1 MISFRSKP
9 FRIDFAGNRPR
20 FDIKTQPYAV
30 SAVNASVTYAV
41 YQIPYVAGVVNTL
54 MLATP
59 FGTFTRRILSST
71 SGSSNPLYIRATS
84 APDTMADRLIDR
96 LCNDPA
102 LTNSYRVEV
111 WTGIGHTDI
120 PCCFLRLTRIE
131 AVSGET
137 LPVLSYQQDDTE
149 CAVVESLPVIHLW
162 ENTAGRTGDSRDN
175 YRVTGRFLITR
186 KADQRSDYLAEEPS
200 DERLETPPFTIWENG
215 GTAVID
221 TRILQSYFHR
231 MDLPAYGETLG
242 AYPLHFNMLRYRL
255 RMGDQYDGDT
265 PLQHTTGEHIL
276 LNGIIRREEFVRNA
290 PDWTTDPADF
300 QISSA
305 NRLINWGT
313 PRHARVRL
321 FHGCEYYMYVANF
334 TAATRTLYVS
344 IETGGGSIHADTLRV
359 PANTIVRI
367 PVGTDALPST
377 LDIAND
383 FHYTVD
389 IKEARGPLAT
399 LQVELEAKPHF
410 GRVLLLQNHLG
421 IAETFVID
429 HIVFSRETSGNEV
442 VINGER
448 AVELSQH
455 GTRLTLRT
463 GYHPKEEMRLL
474 ADAFTNPDNYLLD
487 GTLAYRINFVPGE
500 LTVTDEGED
509 LQSAE
514 VQVTLG
520 RPVQR
525 GTAKAYYITTATVLD
540 DGLVMNDLMVMCDL
554 DITTTT
560 VLADTLVM
568 NDLMVMCDFT
578 VTTRPWADTMRV
590 TDNID
595 LAYFLKA
602 STFQTTLQ
610 NA

>member
-20 FDIKTQPYAV
+20 FGIKTQPYAV

-54 MLATP
+54 AIGTP
-59 FGTFTRRILSST
+59 FGAFTRRILSST
-71 SGSSNPLYIRATS
+71 TATTSPLHIRATS
-84 APDTMADRLIDR
+84 DPDTMADRLIER

-102 LTNSYRVEV
+102 LTNAYSVEV
-111 WTGIGHTDI
+111 WTGTGANNL
-120 PCCFLRLTRIE
+120 PCCFLRFTSRENSIGYPNL
-131 AVSGET
+131 A
-137 LPVLSYQQDDTE
+137 YQQDG
-149 CAVVESLPVIHLW
+149 
-162 ENTAGRTGDSRDN
+162 TAIWQIGGQSVLQQWRVTNGRTGVPRDN

-186 KADQRSDYLAEEPS
+186 KADQRGDYLAENPS
-200 DERLETPPFTIWENG
+200 DERLETPSFTIWENG

-221 TRILQSYFHR
+221 TRLLQSYFHR
-231 MDLPAYGETLG
+231 MDLPTYGETLG

-344 IETGGGSIHADTLRV
+344 IETGGGSTHADNLKV

-383 FHYTVD
+383 FRYTVD
-389 IKEARGPLAT
+389 LKGTHGPLAT
-399 LQVELEAKPHF
+399 LQVELEAKPYF

-421 IAETFVID
+421 VAETFVID

-455 GTRLTLRT
+455 STRLTLRT

-487 GTLAYRINFVPGE
+487 GTLAYRINFIPGE

-509 LQSAE
+509 LQSAK

-520 RPVQR
+520 NPIQR
-525 GTAKAYYITTATVLD
+525 KIEEKAVIQAFEDSERTE
-540 DGLVMNDLMVMCDL
+540 
-554 DITTTT
+554 
-560 VLADTLVM
+560 
-568 NDLMVMCDFT
+568 
-578 VTTRPWADTMRV
+578 
-590 TDNID
+590 DNI
-595 LAYFLKA
+595 YFESIL
-602 STFQTTLQ
+602 
-610 NA
+610 N

>member
-9 FRIDFAGNRPR
+9 FRIDFAGNRPH

-54 MLATP
+54 VLGTP
-59 FGTFTRRILSST
+59 FGTFTRKIFPTTIGTYS
-71 SGSSNPLYIRATS
+71 PLYIHATS
-84 APDTMADRLIDR
+84 DPATIADRLLDR

-102 LTNSYRVEV
+102 LTNAYSVEV
-111 WTGIGHTDI
+111 WTGTGANNL
-120 PCCFLRLTRIE
+120 PCCFLRFTSRENSIGYPNL
-131 AVSGET
+131 A
-137 LPVLSYQQDDTE
+137 YQQDGTTIWQIGGQS
-149 CAVVESLPVIHLW
+149 VLQQWRVT
-162 ENTAGRTGDSRDN
+162 NGRTGVPRDN

-186 KADQRSDYLAEEPS
+186 KADQRGDYLAAEDPN
-200 DERLETPPFTIWENG
+200 DEYIETPSFTIWENG

-221 TRILQSYFHR
+221 TRLLQSYFHR

-265 PLQHTTGEHIL
+265 HLQHTTGEHIL
-276 LNGIIRREEFVRNA
+276 LNGIIRREEFIKNS
-290 PDWTTDPADF
+290 PDWDTDPADF

-334 TAATRTLYVS
+334 TTATRTLYVS

-383 FHYTVD
+383 FRYTVNL
-389 IKEARGPLAT
+389 EGAHGPLAT
-399 LQVELEAKPHF
+399 LQVELEAEPHF

-429 HIVFSRETSGNEV
+429 HIVFDRETSGNEV

-525 GTAKAYYITTATVLD
+525 FFYNYSYYYTDSVIADSLVMHDFMVMCNIATTATAPI
-540 DGLVMNDLMVMCDL
+540 G
-554 DITTTT
+554 
-560 VLADTLVM
+560 A
-568 NDLMVMCDFT
+568 
-578 VTTRPWADTMRV
+578 RPWADTMRIA
-590 TDNID
+590 DHLN
-595 LAYFLKA
+595 LAAFPTSVFKKPM
-602 STFQTTLQ
+602 Q

>member
-9 FRIDFAGNRPR
+9 FRIDFAGNRPH

-41 YQIPYVAGVVNTL
+41 YQIPYVSGVVNTL
-54 MLATP
+54 VLDTP
-59 FGTFTRRILSST
+59 FDTFTRKIFPTTIGTYS
-71 SGSSNPLYIRATS
+71 PLYIHATS
-84 APDTMADRLIDR
+84 DPATIADRLLDR

-102 LTNSYRVEV
+102 LTNAYRVEV
-111 WTGIGHTDI
+111 WTGTGLTDI

-175 YRVTGRFLITR
+175 YRVTGRFIITR
-186 KADQRSDYLAEEPS
+186 KADQRGDYLAEEPS
-200 DERLETPPFTIWENG
+200 DERLETPSFTIWENG

-221 TRILQSYFHR
+221 TRLLQSYFHR

-242 AYPLHFNMLRYRL
+242 AFPLHYNMLRYRL
-255 RMGDQYDGDT
+255 RMGDQYDSDT
-265 PLQHTTGEHIL
+265 PLQRTTGEHIL
-276 LNGIIRREEFVRNA
+276 LNGIIHREEFIKNA
-290 PDWTTDPADF
+290 PDWDTDPADF

-334 TAATRTLYVS
+334 TTTSSKLYIS
-344 IETGGGSIHADTLRV
+344 IETGGGLTYADTLRV

-383 FHYTVD
+383 FRYTVNL
-389 IKEARGPLAT
+389 EGAHGPLAT

-525 GTAKAYYITTATVLD
+525 FFYNYSYYYTDSVIADSLVMHDFMVMCNIATTATAPI
-540 DGLVMNDLMVMCDL
+540 GAW
-554 DITTTT
+554 T
-560 VLADTLVM
+560 
-568 NDLMVMCDFT
+568 
-578 VTTRPWADTMRV
+578 DTMRIA
-590 TDNID
+590 DHLN
-595 LAYFLKA
+595 LAAFPTSVFKKPM
-602 STFQTTLQ
+602 Q

>member
-9 FRIDFAGNRPR
+9 FRIDFAGNHPH

-71 SGSSNPLYIRATS
+71 SGTSNPLYIRATS
-84 APDTMADRLIDR
+84 DPATMADRLLDR

-102 LTNSYRVEV
+102 LTTAYRVEV
-111 WTGIGHTDI
+111 CTGTGANSL
-120 PCCFLRLTRIE
+120 PCCFLRLTRTE

-149 CAVVESLPVIHLW
+149 CAVVESLPVIQLW

-186 KADQRSDYLAEEPS
+186 KADQRSDYLAAEDPN
-200 DERLETPPFTIWENG
+200 DEYIETPSFTIWENG
-215 GTAVID
+215 GNAVID
-221 TRILQSYFHR
+221 TRLLQSYFHR

-255 RMGDQYDGDT
+255 RMGDQYDEDT
-265 PLQHTTGEHIL
+265 PLQTTSSEYIL
-276 LNGIIRREEFVRNA
+276 LNGIIRREDFVRNV
-290 PDWTTDPADF
+290 PDWETEVSDF

-305 NRLINWGT
+305 SGLVNWGT
-313 PRHARVRL
+313 PSNARVRL
-321 FHGCEYYMYVANF
+321 FHGCEYYMYAANF
-334 TAATRTLYVS
+334 TSTTRTLTVT
-344 IETGGGSIHADTLRV
+344 ILTGGGLSGTYTLSV
-359 PANTIVRI
+359 PSYTIVRI
-367 PVGTDALPST
+367 PVGTDALPAA
-377 LDIAND
+377 LDIDND
-383 FHYTVD
+383 FRYTFSLTANNVN
-389 IKEARGPLAT
+389 IAT

-410 GRVLLLQNHLG
+410 GRVLVLQNHLG

-448 AVELSQH
+448 ATELSQH

-463 GYHPKEEMRLL
+463 GYHSKEEMRLL

-487 GTLAYRINFVPGE
+487 GTLAYRINFIPGE

-520 RPVQR
+520 NPIQR
-525 GTAKAYYITTATVLD
+525 KIEEKADSQAFEDSERTE
-540 DGLVMNDLMVMCDL
+540 
-554 DITTTT
+554 
-560 VLADTLVM
+560 
-568 NDLMVMCDFT
+568 
-578 VTTRPWADTMRV
+578 
-590 TDNID
+590 DNI
-595 LAYFLKA
+595 YFESIL
-602 STFQTTLQ
+602 
-610 NA
+610 N